1 MEFVKCFIQLG
12 HLSDEFDERSMGSH
26 LRSVSPITT
35 STGGGSRRN
44 SRSPRP
50 HRNVESPLQSAT
62 IIRDSRPDI
71 AAWPT
76 PPNVPQTKSS
86 NNQQQQADSTSC
98 DEPAKLINM
107 IKVAA
112 TSTGM
117 CTIHNVNLSSVSFH
131 FVILTSLEG
140 ATRGR
145 ETELKKKIQTLE
157 DTVAEYERQKY
168 NVMGT
173 FSEYRERVAERERKL
188 EAEYSSKIIAL
199 SEEVLG
205 AKKDFEARMKS
216 FQALQDKFERE
227 KEQALEKLRQEHQK
241 EIQLLEQRFSESQLL
256 NLEQK
261 YMIEIQRLEEERKS
275 LKAEKERLGETFEMK
290 LRRAQSLYETE
301 LTAAKMLYSK
311 ELEALRDH
319 EEALKDE
326 LLARQDEFH
335 DRLQELQHQSKRSRE
350 ELATCKNEVTA
361 LEKRLQAKEA
371 ELLAISKELEEA
383 RNETND
389 SLRKLSKVESEL
401 QQTKQQYR
409 EQEEELQRKS
419 NLLNIVETAKSK
431 LEAVIRDLQ
440 TEVKALKKKVEF
452 LEKERENLQ
461 SQSESQTQLQN
472 SQVHALEAVLE
483 SVTKEK
489 ESTKEH
495 YEGLLDR
502 ERQQAEEREFAMKKE
517 FSAKL
522 NELEEQY
529 NGLKEQLESNAQRDK
544 QELEGK
550 TEEQISSLQSEN
562 SVLVVEL
569 NALKSKLKAV
579 NDNDVEADGN
589 NTSENDLSKLID
601 KIDELKAELER
612 SKRELLEKEDEIV
625 TLKKQV
631 EQENELN
638 DDQLS
643 VIRDEIRAELLNS
656 SEFAEKDDELESMGK
671 RIRVLEEEQE
681 AEKIGREKIS
691 EMMKQV
697 QIENEQLKEQLKEF
711 NDKTESETN
720 ISEDGERISSYCQ
733 QIERLMSDL
742 NDREKRIDQMEA
754 SQQRTKEEFEL
765 HFEDRVEEETL
776 KVTAIYE
783 EKFEK
788 VKRDAEQENKKL
800 DDEIVLLKEDSKAK
814 SEQIEDLHSRVK
826 NLLHE
831 VTTIKA
837 ELDKKNIEIKNF
849 SRKTDE
855 YLRRRDNQQAQV
867 LEKKIINLNKEHEK
881 TIDLMKEHEME
892 LAEKLRKIQEK
903 VEEDRPELISNGMQT
918 DELPAVVEEVK
929 QYLSQEQQTEPH
941 EDDLVNKLEELTN
954 ALKEKDEMIAK
965 LQEQLSNQSTTAIC
979 DDNERSDEQE
989 NKKNRSQSMSTV
1001 EHMATNKL
1009 QNLESNMT
1017 DKKGRGRLKSA
1028 TAVGETKMSSVG
1040 TAECSSVA
1048 EVPRP
1053 NGLEKREKE
1062 IERKSKDD
1070 EKDKPCNG
1078 INRAKSPTLLTRFRD
1093 RSPAKPKPCSVE
1105 TKPNVEEKSCV
1116 QTDDY
1121 PSSDL
1126 QFIEIKTFRQL
1137 LSPTHAEQRSNVTV
1151 PEDRRRASPSRQ
1163 LLTRSKKESTSQ
1175 STATLSSSTNKEDY
1189 STKRPAWK
1197 F

>member
-1 MEFVKCFIQLG
+1 LLIATAKRYVRCF
-12 HLSDEFDERSMGSH
+12 S
-26 LRSVSPITT
+26 
-35 STGGGSRRN
+35 
-44 SRSPRP
+44 
-50 HRNVESPLQSAT
+50 VESPSQQT
-62 IIRDSRPDI
+62 VIRDSRPDI
-71 AAWPT
+71 TAWPT
-76 PPNVPQTKSS
+76 PPNAHNKNGSHL
-86 NNQQQQADSTSC
+86 DSASC

-112 TSTGM
+112 ASTG
-117 CTIHNVNLSSVSFH
+117 
-131 FVILTSLEG
+131 
-140 ATRGR
+140 APRGR

-216 FQALQDKFERE
+216 FQALQASKMSAFANLYLSYLANCSSPILIRVQYKSVLSLKDKFERE

-335 DRLQELQHQSKRSRE
+335 DRLQELQHQSKRRRE

-440 TEVKALKKKVEF
+440 TEVKALKNKVEF

-502 ERQQAEEREFAMKKE
+502 ERQQAEEREYAMKKE

-529 NGLKEQLESNAQRDK
+529 NNLKEQLEQNAKRDK
-544 QELEGK
+544 EELQDVS
-550 TEEQISSLQSEN
+550 QISGA
-562 SVLVVEL
+562 
-569 NALKSKLKAV
+569 NA
-579 NDNDVEADGN
+579 ADD
-589 NTSENDLSKLID
+589 DLSKLID
-601 KIDELKAELER
+601 KTDELKAELEK
-612 SKRELLEKEDEIV
+612 SKQNVLEKELQINE
-625 TLKKQV
+625 LKKQV

-643 VIRDEIRAELLNS
+643 VIRDEIRNEIMNS
-656 SEFAEKDDELESMGK
+656 SDFKHNEGELKGLRGK
-671 RIRVLEEEQE
+671 INTLE
-681 AEKIGREKIS
+681 AEKKAEQMEREKMC
-691 EMMKQV
+691 ELAKQLKT
-697 QIENEQLKEQLKEF
+697 ENEQLKEQLKDLNE
-711 NDKTESETN
+711 KTESEASA
-720 ISEDGERISSYCQ
+720 SEDSERASSYCL

-742 NDREKRIDQMEA
+742 NEREKRIDQMEA
-754 SQQRTKEEFEL
+754 TQQRTKGCESRKKYWQLEM
-765 HFEDRVEEETL
+765 L
-776 KVTAIYE
+776 KAYNPV
-783 EKFEK
+783 
-788 VKRDAEQENKKL
+788 QNKKL
-800 DDEIVLLKEDSKAK
+800 GEEIVFLKEDSKAK
-814 SEQIEDLHSRVK
+814 SQQIEDLHSRVK
-826 NLLHE
+826 SLLHE
-831 VTTIKA
+831 VSTIKA

-855 YLRRRDNQQAQV
+855 YLRYPRTRRDNQQAQV
-867 LEKKIINLNKEHEK
+867 LERKIINLNKEHEK

-892 LAEKLRKIQEK
+892 LAAKLKKLQDEMK
-903 VEEDRPELISNGMQT
+903 NGPKLVSSGMQT
-918 DELPAVVEEVK
+918 DDLPQSKEENR
-929 QYLSQEQQTEPH
+929 QYSTQEQQTEPNV
-941 EDDLVNKLEELTN
+941 EELSTKLEELGN
-954 ALKEKDEMIAK
+954 ALKVARDEVIAH
-965 LQEQLSNQSTTAIC
+965 LQEELF
-979 DDNERSDEQE
+979 NESCCEGSE
-989 NKKNRSQSMSTV
+989 HEGKKNRSQSVATG
-1001 EHMATNKL
+1001 EHMAMCQRAASKF
-1009 QNLESNMT
+1009 QNLVSQMT
-1017 DKKGRGRLKSA
+1017 EKKEKGKLKNVDKANVEEELSDCAEVARNKRDKEKEKKGK
-1028 TAVGETKMSSVG
+1028 
-1040 TAECSSVA
+1040 
-1048 EVPRP
+1048 
-1053 NGLEKREKE
+1053 EKEREK
-1062 IERKSKDD
+1062 K
-1070 EKDKPCNG
+1070 EKDKDKEKEKAG
-1078 INRAKSPTLLTRFRD
+1078 LSSGMIHRAKSPSLLTRLRD
-1093 RSPAKPKPCSVE
+1093 RSPAKAKSPSVE
-1105 TKPNVEEKSCV
+1105 LKLNSEK
-1116 QTDDY
+1116 
-1121 PSSDL
+1121 
-1126 QFIEIKTFRQL
+1126 KHH
-1137 LSPTHAEQRSNVTV
+1137 LSPADAERSLVV
-1151 PEDRRRASPSRQ
+1151 EDRRRTSPSRQ
-1163 LLTRSKKESTSQ
+1163 FFSRSKRDSAAQ
-1175 STATLSSSTNKEDY
+1175 STAVLSPALSKED
-1189 STKRPAWK
+1189 SAKRPAWK

>member
-1 MEFVKCFIQLG
+1 MTERFRERLG
-12 HLSDEFDERSMGSH
+12 YLSDEFEERSMGSH
-26 LRSVSPITT
+26 LRSVSPNAPKA
-35 STGGGSRRN
+35 GSRSPHRS

-50 HRNVESPLQSAT
+50 HKNVDSPSQPT
-62 IIRDSRPDI
+62 VIRDSRPDI

-76 PPNVPQTKSS
+76 PPNAQNRNSHQET
-86 NNQQQQADSTSC
+86 C
-98 DEPAKLINM
+98 DEPTKLINM

-112 TSTGM
+112 ASTG
-117 CTIHNVNLSSVSFH
+117 
-131 FVILTSLEG
+131 
-140 ATRGR
+140 APRGR

-440 TEVKALKKKVEF
+440 TEVKALKNKVEF
-452 LEKERENLQ
+452 LEKERANLQ

-495 YEGLLDR
+495 YEGLLDK
-502 ERQQAEEREFAMKKE
+502 ERQQAEEREYAMKKE

-529 NGLKEQLESNAQRDK
+529 NALKEQLEQNAQRDK
-544 QELEGK
+544 EELQGK
-550 TEEQISSLQSEN
+550 TEQQISSLRSQN
-562 SVLVVEL
+562 SILIVEL
-569 NALKSKLKAV
+569 NALKSKL
-579 NDNDVEADGN
+579 NDRIDEGD
-589 NTSENDLSKLID
+589 DLPKLID
-601 KIDELKAELER
+601 KMEELKADLEK
-612 SKRELLEKEDEIV
+612 SKERILEKEDEIKE
-625 TLKKQV
+625 LKKQI

-638 DDQLS
+638 DDQLA
-643 VIRDEIRAELLNS
+643 VIRDEIRTELVNS
-656 SEFAEKDDELESMGK
+656 GEFGCNDDEFK
-671 RIRVLEEEQE
+671 RLKEKVSVLEEEKRTEQTE
-681 AEKIGREKIS
+681 REKLF
-691 EMMKQV
+691 ELVKQL
-697 QIENEQLKEQLKEF
+697 QTDNEHLNEQVKEF
-711 NDKTESETN
+711 NDKTNSEAN
-720 ISEDGERISSYCQ
+720 ASEDDESNTSYNLK
-733 QIERLMSDL
+733 IERLMNDL
-742 NDREKRIDQMEA
+742 REREKRIDQMEET
-754 SQQRTKEEFEL
+754 QKRTKEEFESHL
-765 HFEDRVEEETL
+765 EERVEEETL
-776 KVTAIYE
+776 KVTTMYE
-783 EKFEK
+783 AKFEE
-788 VKRDAEQENKKL
+788 VKREAEQERKKL
-800 DDEIVLLKEDSKAK
+800 GEEIVFLKEDSKAK

-831 VTTIKA
+831 VTTIRA

-849 SRKTDE
+849 SKKTDE

-867 LEKKIINLNKEHEK
+867 LERRIINLNKEHEK

-892 LAEKLRKIQEK
+892 LAAKLRKLQEEIRNK
-903 VEEDRPELISNGMQT
+903 PELVSDGIQT
-918 DELPAVVEEVK
+918 DDLPQLKKETH
-929 QYLSQEQQTEPH
+929 QYSTQEQQTEPN
-941 EDDLVNKLEELTN
+941 EEELSTKIEELNN
-954 ALKEKDEMIAK
+954 ALKEKDEVIAH
-965 LQEQLSNQSTTAIC
+965 LREELFNQPCYEGS
-979 DDNERSDEQE
+979 EHEG
-989 NKKNRSQSMSTV
+989 KKNRSQSVATG
-1001 EHMATNKL
+1001 EHMAMCQRAASKFQTLVSQMTEKKDRSKLKNIDKVNAEGTNTECVELAK
-1009 QNLESNMT
+1009 NKK
-1017 DKKGRGRLKSA
+1017 DKEKEKK
-1028 TAVGETKMSSVG
+1028 ETEK
-1040 TAECSSVA
+1040 EQD
-1048 EVPRP
+1048 
-1053 NGLEKREKE
+1053 KREKE
-1062 IERKSKDD
+1062 REREKERASKSS
-1070 EKDKPCNG
+1070 G
-1078 INRAKSPTLLTRFRD
+1078 TIHRAKSPSLLTRLRD
-1093 RSPAKPKPCSVE
+1093 RSPAKAKSPTMEMK
-1105 TKPNVEEKSCV
+1105 TNDEK
-1116 QTDDY
+1116 
-1121 PSSDL
+1121 
-1126 QFIEIKTFRQL
+1126 KHL
-1137 LSPTHAEQRSNVTV
+1137 LSPADAERTTV
-1151 PEDRRRASPSRQ
+1151 VEDRRRVSPSRQ
-1163 LLTRSKKESTSQ
+1163 LFTRSKRDSSSQ
-1175 STATLSSSTNKEDY
+1175 STAALSPSLSKEE

>member
-1 MEFVKCFIQLG
+1 MFYHCTP
-12 HLSDEFDERSMGSH
+12 FD
-26 LRSVSPITT
+26 
-35 STGGGSRRN
+35 
-44 SRSPRP
+44 
-50 HRNVESPLQSAT
+50 VESPSQQT
-62 IIRDSRPDI
+62 VIRDSRPDI
-71 AAWPT
+71 TAWPT
-76 PPNVPQTKSS
+76 PPNAHNKNGSHL
-86 NNQQQQADSTSC
+86 DSASC

-112 TSTGM
+112 ASTG
-117 CTIHNVNLSSVSFH
+117 
-131 FVILTSLEG
+131 
-140 ATRGR
+140 APRGR

-335 DRLQELQHQSKRSRE
+335 DRLQELQHQSKRRRE

-440 TEVKALKKKVEF
+440 TEVKALKNKVEF

-502 ERQQAEEREFAMKKE
+502 ERQQAEEREYAMKKE

-529 NGLKEQLESNAQRDK
+529 NNLKEQLEQNAKRDK
-544 QELEGK
+544 EELQDK
-550 TEEQISSLQSEN
+550 TEQQISSLRTEN
-562 SVLVVEL
+562 SILTTEL
-569 NALKSKLKAV
+569 NALKSKLKAITEDESGA
-579 NDNDVEADGN
+579 NAADD
-589 NTSENDLSKLID
+589 DLSKLID
-601 KIDELKAELER
+601 KTDELKAELEK
-612 SKRELLEKEDEIV
+612 SKQNVLEKELQINE
-625 TLKKQV
+625 LKKQV

-643 VIRDEIRAELLNS
+643 VIRDEIRNEIMNS
-656 SEFAEKDDELESMGK
+656 SDFKHNEGELKGLRGK
-671 RIRVLEEEQE
+671 INTLE
-681 AEKIGREKIS
+681 AEKKAEQMEREKMC
-691 EMMKQV
+691 ELAKQLKT
-697 QIENEQLKEQLKEF
+697 ENEQLKEQLKDLNE
-711 NDKTESETN
+711 KTESEASA
-720 ISEDGERISSYCQ
+720 SEDSERASSYCL

-742 NDREKRIDQMEA
+742 NEREKRIDQMEA
-754 SQQRTKEEFEL
+754 TQQRTKEEFES
-765 HFEDRVEEETL
+765 HIEERVEEETL
-776 KVTAIYE
+776 KVTTMYE

-788 VKRDAEQENKKL
+788 VKREAEQENKKL
-800 DDEIVLLKEDSKAK
+800 GEEIVFLKEDSKAK
-814 SEQIEDLHSRVK
+814 SQQIEDLHSRVK
-826 NLLHE
+826 SLLHE
-831 VTTIKA
+831 VSTIKA

-867 LEKKIINLNKEHEK
+867 LERKIINLNKEHEK

-892 LAEKLRKIQEK
+892 LAAKLKKLQDEMK
-903 VEEDRPELISNGMQT
+903 NGPKLVSSGMQT
-918 DELPAVVEEVK
+918 DDLPQSKEENR
-929 QYLSQEQQTEPH
+929 QYSTQEQQTEPNV
-941 EDDLVNKLEELTN
+941 EELSTKLEELGN
-954 ALKEKDEMIAK
+954 ALKARDEVIAH
-965 LQEQLSNQSTTAIC
+965 LQEELF
-979 DDNERSDEQE
+979 NESCCEGSE
-989 NKKNRSQSMSTV
+989 HEGKKNRSQSVATG
-1001 EHMATNKL
+1001 EHMAMCQRAASKF
-1009 QNLESNMT
+1009 QNLVSQMT
-1017 DKKGRGRLKSA
+1017 EKKEKGKLKNVDKANVEEELSDCAEVARNKRDKEKEKKGK
-1028 TAVGETKMSSVG
+1028 
-1040 TAECSSVA
+1040 
-1048 EVPRP
+1048 
-1053 NGLEKREKE
+1053 EKEREK
-1062 IERKSKDD
+1062 K
-1070 EKDKPCNG
+1070 EKDKDKEKEKAG
-1078 INRAKSPTLLTRFRD
+1078 LSSGMIHRAKSPSLLTRLRD
-1093 RSPAKPKPCSVE
+1093 RSPAKAKSPSVE
-1105 TKPNVEEKSCV
+1105 LKLNSEK
-1116 QTDDY
+1116 
-1121 PSSDL
+1121 
-1126 QFIEIKTFRQL
+1126 KHH
-1137 LSPTHAEQRSNVTV
+1137 LSPADAERSLVV
-1151 PEDRRRASPSRQ
+1151 EDRRRTSPSRQ
-1163 LLTRSKKESTSQ
+1163 FFSRSKRDSAAQ
-1175 STATLSSSTNKEDY
+1175 STAVLSPALSKED
-1189 STKRPAWK
+1189 SAKRPAWK